1 MKRIILFLS
10 VIFVLLSSISCTR
23 VAVALTNKKDPLKK
37 KTVWVKGD
45 KEIIYIP
52 MIHVAK
58 VGYYEKVKDFLSQKR
73 NEGYVVYYEGLK
85 NGGDTPQQR
94 DTLILKERKILG
106 FYLSKTYTDK
116 ENESLPNYLK
126 KYVGQNDEN
135 TGIDTLR
142 DVRADLTSKEIIA
155 RIERIVGKI
164 ELEPCDFE
172 TPLSAPYKCTNY
184 KKRLRYPY
192 VRGYRDEYLKR
203 LLLNSSDKKIVVLY
217 GQAHTWAVY
226 PTLDKKGFRLV
237 EGEWLGREK
246 RKKDGNS
253 VINNKLN

>member
-1 MKRIILFLS
+1 MKKTALFLLAA
-10 VIFVLLSSISCTR
+10 FVLLSAVSCSR
-23 VAVALTNKKDPLKK
+23 VGVALYNKKDSLKK

-45 KEIIYIP
+45 KEIVFIP

-58 VGYYEKVKDFLSQKR
+58 AGYYEQVKDFLSQKR

-85 NGGDTPQQR
+85 NGGETPQQR
-94 DTLILKERKILG
+94 DTLTLKERKILG

-126 KYVGQNDEN
+126 KYVGQNSEN

-155 RIERIVGKI
+155 KIERIVGKI

-172 TPLSAPYKCTNY
+172 TPLNAPYKCTQR
-184 KKRLRYPY
+184 KDLGFTFIRTLR
-192 VRGYRDEYLKR
+192 DDYLKQ
-203 LLLNSSDKKIVVLY
+203 LLLNSPDKKIVVLY

-226 PTLDKKGFRLV
+226 PALEREGFCLV
-237 EGEWLGREK
+237 QGKWLGREK
-246 RKKDGNS
+246 KEC
-253 VINNKLN
+253 NNVATITTN

>member
-1 MKRIILFLS
+1 MKKTVLFLS
-10 VIFVLLSSISCTR
+10 VAFVLLSAVSCTR
-23 VAVALTNKKDPLKK
+23 VVVALYNKKDSLKK

-45 KEIIYIP
+45 KEIVFIP

-58 VGYYEKVKDFLSQKR
+58 TGYYEQVKDFLSQKR
-73 NEGYVVYYEGLK
+73 NEGYIVYYEGLE
-85 NGGDTPQQR
+85 NGGETPQQR
-94 DTLILKERKILG
+94 DTLTLKERKILG

-126 KYVGQNDEN
+126 KYVGQNGEN

-155 RIERIVGKI
+155 KIERIVGKI

-172 TPLSAPYKCTNY
+172 TPLNAPYKCTNY

-192 VRGYRDEYLKR
+192 VRSYRDEHLKR

-217 GQAHTWAVY
+217 GQAHTWSIY
-226 PTLDKKGFRLV
+226 PALEREGFCLV
-237 EGEWLGREK
+237 QGKWLGREK
-246 RKKDGNS
+246 KEC
-253 VINNKLN
+253 NNVATITTN

>member
-1 MKRIILFLS
+1 MKKTVLFLLAA
-10 VIFVLLSSISCTR
+10 FVLLSAVSCSR
-23 VAVALTNKKDPLKK
+23 VGVALYNKKDSLKK

-45 KEIIYIP
+45 KEIVFIP

-58 VGYYEKVKDFLSQKR
+58 AGYYEQVKDFLSQKR
-73 NEGYVVYYEGLK
+73 NEGYIVYYEGLK
-85 NGGDTPQQR
+85 NGGETPQQR
-94 DTLILKERKILG
+94 DTLTLKERKILG

-126 KYVGQNDEN
+126 N

-155 RIERIVGKI
+155 KIERIVGKI

-172 TPLSAPYKCTNY
+172 TPLNAPYKCTNY

-217 GQAHTWAVY
+217 GQAHTWSIY
-226 PTLDKKGFRLV
+226 PALEREGFCLV
-237 EGEWLGREK
+237 QGKWLRREK
-246 RKKDGNS
+246 KEC
-253 VINNKLN
+253 NNVATITTN

>member
-1 MKRIILFLS
+1 MKKTALFLLAA
-10 VIFVLLSSISCTR
+10 FVLLSAVSCSR
-23 VAVALTNKKDPLKK
+23 VGVALYNKKDSLKK

-45 KEIIYIP
+45 KEIVFIP

-58 VGYYEKVKDFLSQKR
+58 AGYYEQVKDFLSQKR

-85 NGGDTPQQR
+85 NGGETPQQR
-94 DTLILKERKILG
+94 DTLTLKERKILG

-135 TGIDTLR
+135 IGIDTLR

-155 RIERIVGKI
+155 KIERIVGKI

-172 TPLSAPYKCTNY
+172 TPLNAPYKCTNY

-217 GQAHTWAVY
+217 GQAHTWSIY
-226 PTLDKKGFRLV
+226 PALEREGFCLV
-237 EGEWLGREK
+237 QGKWLGREK
-246 RKKDGNS
+246 KEC
-253 VINNKLN
+253 NNVATITTN

>member
-1 MKRIILFLS
+1 MKKTVLFLS
-10 VIFVLLSSISCTR
+10 VAFVLLSAVSCTR
-23 VAVALTNKKDPLKK
+23 VVVALYNKKDSLKK

-45 KEIIYIP
+45 KEIVFIP

-58 VGYYEKVKDFLSQKR
+58 TGYYEQVKDFLSQKR
-73 NEGYVVYYEGLK
+73 NEGYIVYYEGLE
-85 NGGDTPQQR
+85 NGGETPQQR
-94 DTLILKERKILG
+94 DTLTLKERKILG

-126 KYVGQNDEN
+126 KYVGQNGEN

-155 RIERIVGKI
+155 KIERIVGKI

-172 TPLSAPYKCTNY
+172 TPLNAPYKCTNY

-192 VRGYRDEYLKR
+192 VRSYRDEYLKR

-217 GQAHTWAVY
+217 GQAHTWSIY
-226 PTLDKKGFRLV
+226 PALEREGFCLV
-237 EGEWLGREK
+237 QGKWLGREK
-246 RKKDGNS
+246 KEC
-253 VINNKLN
+253 NNVATITTN

>member
-1 MKRIILFLS
+1 MKKTVLFLS
-10 VIFVLLSSISCTR
+10 AAFVLLSAVSCSR
-23 VAVALTNKKDPLKK
+23 VGVALYNKKDSLKK

-45 KEIIYIP
+45 KEIVFIP

-58 VGYYEKVKDFLSQKR
+58 AGYYEQVKDFLSQKR
-73 NEGYVVYYEGLK
+73 NEGYIVYYEGLK
-85 NGGDTPQQR
+85 NGGETPQQR
-94 DTLILKERKILG
+94 DTLTLKERKILG

-126 KYVGQNDEN
+126 KYVGQNSEN

-155 RIERIVGKI
+155 KIERIVGKI

-172 TPLSAPYKCTNY
+172 TPLNAPYKCTNY

-217 GQAHTWAVY
+217 GQAHTWSIY
-226 PTLDKKGFRLV
+226 PALEREGFCLV
-237 EGEWLGREK
+237 QGKWLGREK
-246 RKKDGNS
+246 KEC
-253 VINNKLN
+253 NNVATITTN

>member
-1 MKRIILFLS
+1 MKKTVLFLS
-10 VIFVLLSSISCTR
+10 VAFVLLSAVSCTR
-23 VAVALTNKKDPLKK
+23 VVVALYNKKDSLKK

-45 KEIIYIP
+45 KEIVFIP

-58 VGYYEKVKDFLSQKR
+58 AGYYEQVKDFLSQKR
-73 NEGYVVYYEGLK
+73 NEGYVVYYEGLE
-85 NGGDTPQQR
+85 NGGETPQQR
-94 DTLILKERKILG
+94 DTLTLKERKILG

-126 KYVGQNDEN
+126 KYVGQNGEN

-155 RIERIVGKI
+155 KIERIVGKI

-172 TPLSAPYKCTNY
+172 TPLNAPYKCTNY
-184 KKRLRYPY
+184 EKRLRYPY
-192 VRGYRDEYLKR
+192 VRGYRDEHLKR

-217 GQAHTWAVY
+217 GQAHTWSIY
-226 PTLDKKGFRLV
+226 PALEREGFCLV
-237 EGEWLGREK
+237 QGKWLGREK
-246 RKKDGNS
+246 KEC
-253 VINNKLN
+253 NNVATITTN